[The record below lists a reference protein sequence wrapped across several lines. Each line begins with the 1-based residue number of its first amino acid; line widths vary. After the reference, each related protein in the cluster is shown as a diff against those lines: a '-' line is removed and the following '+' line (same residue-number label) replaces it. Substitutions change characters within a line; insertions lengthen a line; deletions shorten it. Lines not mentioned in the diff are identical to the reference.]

1 MSSRLVRAAA
11 ALLIVLTAVAC
22 GPAAGSP
29 GATPHATTFTEFAT
43 AYCASWDA
51 LFKAVGNPDT
61 GSGSILSKS
70 LDQAVATHDA
80 ATAERIAA
88 DMRNQLEMGRQ
99 QAAIAAQW
107 PSARPMM
114 VQMDRL
120 LVAFELMTAAKRA
133 AAGQP
138 AGPIDAQAA
147 FEQAG
152 GVEAWTAMLQAA
164 RGLERPSAAPS
175 QSCPTVPVSV

>member
-1 MSSRLVRAAA
+1 MPSRLLRAAA

-29 GATPHATTFTEFAT
+29 SATPHATTFTEFTA

-70 LDQAVATHDA
+70 PDQAVAAHDA

-88 DMRNQLEMGRQ
+88 DIRNQLETGRQ
-99 QAAIAAQW
+99 QASMAAEW

-120 LVAFELMTAAKRA
+120 FVAFEMMTAAKRA
-133 AAGQP
+133 AAGNP
-138 AGPIDAQAA
+138 ARPVDAQAA

-152 GVEAWTAMLQAA
+152 GVEAWTAMFEAG
-164 RGLERPSAAPS
+164 RGLARPSGAPA
-175 QSCPTVPVSV
+175 QSCPSVPVSV